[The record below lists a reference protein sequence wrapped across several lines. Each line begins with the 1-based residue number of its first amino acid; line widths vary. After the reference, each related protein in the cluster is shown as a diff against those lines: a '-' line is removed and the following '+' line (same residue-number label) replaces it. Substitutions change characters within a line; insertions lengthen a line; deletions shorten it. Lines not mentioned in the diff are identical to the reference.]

1 MSFKAGKVHIGET
14 PKKKTEVS
22 PNIYLD
28 KKELEV
34 LLLTLKNSTFQGSQ
48 VELLYNLVLKLQNC
62 LLERNK

>member
-1 MSFKAGKVHIGET
+1 MSLKAGKIQIGET
-14 PKKKTEVS
+14 LKNTSEVS
-22 PNIYLD
+22 PNIHLN
-28 KKELEV
+28 KKELEI

>member
-1 MSFKAGKVHIGET
+1 MSFKAGKVQIGET
-14 PKKKTEVS
+14 SKNKTEVS

>member
-1 MSFKAGKVHIGET
+1 MSFKAGKVQIGET
-14 PKKKTEVS
+14 SKNTSEVS
-22 PNIYLD
+22 SNIYLD
-28 KKELEV
+28 KKELEI

>member
-1 MSFKAGKVHIGET
+1 MSFKAGEIKIGDT
-14 PKKKTEVS
+14 SKTTSGVS
-22 PNIYLD
+22 PNIHLD

-62 LLERNK
+62 LLDRNK